1 MVDWLDA
8 NFSERSDS
16 SDEEFVFHEEDVV
29 EDTSDSSEE
38 EEASDGKKI
47 TNLNILYVYK

>member
-8 NFSERSDS
+8 HFSERSDS
-16 SDEEFVFHEEDVV
+16 SDEEFVFHEEDAV

-38 EEASDGKKI
+38 ESSGKKLS
-47 TNLNILYVYK
+47 NLNMLYI